1 MNAAEHCIAIQNLIS
16 SYSSAVSRRAWTELD
31 ALFTPDAS
39 WEVEGGPGLR
49 LQGAE
54 LVPGIR
60 ALVEQTT
67 DSIFQMNCPAVIAVD
82 GDRAT
87 ATSNMY
93 EFGVTP
99 DKLNRF
105 EAPGIYDDVLV
116 RHDGTWRFA
125 SRRFRVLAIR
135 TTPLAR

>member
-1 MNAAEHCIAIQNLIS
+1 MTNADDCIAIQQVIS
-16 SYSSAVSRRAWTELD
+16 RYSSAVSRRAWPELET
-31 ALFTPDAS
+31 LFTADAS
-39 WEVEGGPGLR
+39 WEVIGGPGLR
-49 LQGAE
+49 LEGPA
-54 LVPGIR
+54 LLPGIR

-67 DSIFQMNCPAVIAVD
+67 ESIFQMNCPAVIVVD

-99 DKLNRF
+99 DKSNRF

-116 RHDGTWRFA
+116 RRGGTWRFA
-125 SRRFRVLAIR
+125 SRRFTVLAVR
-135 TTPLAR
+135 TIPIAS